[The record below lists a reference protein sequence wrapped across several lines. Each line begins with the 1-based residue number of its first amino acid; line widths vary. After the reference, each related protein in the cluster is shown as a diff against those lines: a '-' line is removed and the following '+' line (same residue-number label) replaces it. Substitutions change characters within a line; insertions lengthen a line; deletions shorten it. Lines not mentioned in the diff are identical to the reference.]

1 MAISHA
7 DPGQII
13 DLLPSGPTA
22 DSVTQTLI
30 KSDRLEVI
38 RLMLPAGKEIAEH
51 KVEGEIT
58 VQCLKGRVMFTA
70 RGKTQELGAGQ
81 MLFLSGGDRH
91 ALRAAEDS
99 SVLVAILL

>member
-13 DLLPSGPTA
+13 DLLSQTTD

-30 KSDRLEVI
+30 KSDSLEVI
-38 RLMLPAGKEIAEH
+38 RLIFPAGKETAEH
-51 KVEGEIT
+51 KVDGEVT
-58 VQCLKGRVMFTA
+58 VQCLTGRVMFTA
-70 RGKTQELGAGQ
+70 RSKTQELAAGQ
-81 MLFLSGGDRH
+81 MLYLAGGDLH
-91 ALRAAEDS
+91 ALKAVEES